1 MTVLQVPPDA
11 PVWMSAG
18 ADIILLLH
26 ITGGTV
32 AMVAGAVAL
41 VSSKGDNL
49 HRVAG
54 TVFFLA
60 MLVMAGIGATVAPF
74 LDDGQRP
81 NTVAGV
87 LTFYLVLTAWTTV
100 QRQDGGVGHF
110 TIVGFAVAL
119 GAAVAGA
126 LFALEAQASPT
137 GTIDDSPPQA
147 FYLFMIV
154 GGVAAATDL
163 KVILRGG
170 IAGAPRIARHLWR
183 MCVGLFIAAGSFFLG
198 QQQMLPS
205 FMRGT
210 LWQFAPVLAPLL
222 FMLYWLVRVRLTN
235 WATRT
240 PDAASG
246 ENAVALAKANG

>member
-41 VSSKGDNL
+41 VSRKGENV

-54 TVFFLA
+54 TVFFLS
-60 MLVMAGIGATVAPF
+60 MLVMASIGATVAPF
-74 LDDGQRP
+74 LEDGQRP

-100 QRQDGGVGHF
+100 QRQDGGVGRF
-110 TIVGFAVAL
+110 AIAGFAVAL
-119 GAAVAGA
+119 GVVIAGV

-147 FYLFMIV
+147 FLLFMIV
-154 GGVAAATDL
+154 GAFAAATDL

-170 IAGAPRIARHLWR
+170 ISGAPRIARHLWR
-183 MCVGLFIAAGSFFLG
+183 MCVGLFIATGSFFLG

-222 FMLYWLVRVRLTN
+222 FMTYWMIRVRLAN
-235 WATRT
+235 WATQ
-240 PDAASG
+240 G
-246 ENAVALAKANG
+246 ETIVHAKAK